1 MKAEVLHQI
10 TLVFFVLNVI
20 FALLLFYKKVFLR
33 YIALILPI
41 GVLGFLA
48 ILWVS
53 YGRPPF
59 KTLGETRLWYA
70 ALLPLLSFVFA
81 VRFKIYWLMQFAIGM
96 AAIFLLIN
104 VIHPEVYDKT
114 LAPALQSYWFVP
126 HVVVY
131 IASYALLA
139 AGFLIALRE
148 AWQLKKGV
156 EVYSSHLLRM
166 DDILRI
172 GFCFLSA
179 GLVFGAFWA
188 KEAWGH
194 YWTWDP
200 KETWAFITWG
210 FFLFYFHFRFWY
222 PTKKVGAVFMVL
234 TSFLVLLVCWF
245 GLNYMAIGQT
255 SVHTYSN

>member
-1 MKAEVLHQI
+1 MKAEMIHQM
-10 TLVFFVLNVI
+10 TLILLVLNLLSA
-20 FALLLFYKKVFLR
+20 FALFFKQTFIRYLTLLAPVLT
-33 YIALILPI
+33 LILL
-41 GVLGFLA
+41 GVL
-48 ILWVS
+48 WRN
-53 YGRPPF
+53 YDRPPF

-70 ALLPLLSFVFA
+70 ALLPLLSFIFSW
-81 VRFKIYWLMQFAIGM
+81 RFKISWLIQFALAM
-96 AAIFLLIN
+96 AALFLLIN
-104 VIHPEVYDKT
+104 IIHPEVYDKT

-131 IASYALLA
+131 IVSYALIA
-139 AGFLIALRE
+139 AAFLVALKE
-148 AWQLKKGV
+148 AWQLTKIP
-156 EVYSSHLLRM
+156 EVHLPHLLRM

-172 GFCFLSA
+172 GFFFLSA

-222 PTKKVGAVFMVL
+222 PTKKAGAIFMVL
-234 TSFLVLLVCWF
+234 ASFLVLLVCWF

>member
-1 MKAEVLHQI
+1 MKAEILQLWTAI
-10 TLVFFVLNVI
+10 F
-20 FALLLFYKKVFLR
+20 FALNLLFTFLLFIKKNWIRTLSF
-33 YIALILPI
+33 ILPLAMMAL
-41 GVLGFLA
+41 LGT
-48 ILWVS
+48 LWLS

-81 VRFKIYWLMQFAIGM
+81 WRFHLKWLLPFSFGM
-96 AAIFLLIN
+96 ASLFLMIN

-114 LAPALQSYWFVP
+114 LAPALQSLWFVP

-131 IASYALLA
+131 IVGYALLA
-139 AGFLIALRE
+139 AGFLVAFKEFIEVYKLRE
-148 AWQLKKGV
+148 VSQ
-156 EVYSSHLLRM
+156 EHLWRM

-172 GFCFLSA
+172 GFFFLSA

-200 KETWAFITWG
+200 KETWAFISWG

-222 PTKKVGAVFMVL
+222 PQKKKSAVFIVL
-234 TSFLVLLVCWF
+234 GSFLVLLVCWF
-245 GLNYMAIGQT
+245 GLNYMAIGQN